1 MARTTLLLIFCVIS
15 LQLAAQNLTGR
26 WVGSF
31 IANEDAL
38 INNYAYQIE
47 LKENSSHQISA
58 QTITQK
64 ADQFYASA
72 FARGSHSLKTNLV
85 QITETSF
92 DQIKMA
98 NQLEACLMT
107 NFLTYKNIDGH
118 EILEG
123 TYMSTSLNG
132 KRNCGS
138 GKIFLEK
145 EASLLSVSKNKKE
158 NKVASNTQYVNVDS
172 QKSINKLN
180 STKINTSNK
189 DVSGMTSSKIR
200 ISKARDTK
208 GITSN
213 VNPSIKSK
221 DLDELK
227 TSTFNNKQII
237 ETPSKPS
244 SEIDTDEVI
253 EENTISSAS
262 ANKQNINN
270 NTPINLPWVLV
281 GRENKLV
288 KKIITKNK
296 KVSID
301 LFDNGTIDNDT
312 IIVYDNKQLIVNKK
326 RLSYKSI
333 HLEFDFTDN
342 MREHEVI
349 IVAHNMGSVPPNTAL
364 LLYKD
369 GKSRQEYFITSTN
382 KINAK
387 LLIVY
392 EPDKS
397 D

>member
-1 MARTTLLLIFCVIS
+1 MARTTLLLFFCVIS
-15 LQLAAQNLTGR
+15 LQIAAQNLTGR
-26 WVGSF
+26 WIGSF

-47 LKENSSHQISA
+47 IKENSSHQISA

-64 ADQFYASA
+64 GDQFYASA
-72 FARGSHSLKTNLV
+72 FARGSHSIKTNLV
-85 QITETSF
+85 QIVETSF

-98 NQLEACLMT
+98 DQLQACLMT
-107 NFLTYKNIDGH
+107 NFLTYKVIDGH

-145 EASLLSVSKNKKE
+145 NETLLSFKKNNTGKKVKDE
-158 NKVASNTQYVNVDS
+158 IQ
-172 QKSINKLN
+172 
-180 STKINTSNK
+180 STKIDTQISKSIPSNK
-189 DVSGMTSSKIR
+189 LIVSTTIKPINKSTSATKTTPINNSNKIAANLN
-200 ISKARDTK
+200 I
-208 GITSN
+208 IT
-213 VNPSIKSK
+213 
-221 DLDELK
+221 E
-227 TSTFNNKQII
+227 KQIDKAQSNP
-237 ETPSKPS
+237 TT
-244 SEIDTDEVI
+244 EIDTDEVI
-253 EENTISSAS
+253 VEN
-262 ANKQNINN
+262 ANNITNTAAQNSINN
-270 NTPINLPWVLV
+270 QPINLPWVLV

-288 KKIITKNK
+288 KKIITNSKNI
-296 KVSID
+296 SLD

-312 IIVYDNKQLIVNKK
+312 IIVYDNKKLLINKK

-333 HLEFDFTDN
+333 HLEFEFSEN
-342 MREHEVI
+342 IREHEVI
-349 IVAHNMGSVPPNTAL
+349 IVAHNMGTVPPNTAL

-369 GKSRQEYFITSTN
+369 GKNRQEYFITSTN

-392 EPDKS
+392 EPLKS

>member
-1 MARTTLLLIFCVIS
+1 MARTTLLLFFCVIS
-15 LQLAAQNLTGR
+15 LQIAAQNLTGR
-26 WVGSF
+26 WIGSF

-47 LKENSSHQISA
+47 IKENSSHQISA

-64 ADQFYASA
+64 GDQFYASA
-72 FARGSHSLKTNLV
+72 FARGSHSIKTNLV
-85 QITETSF
+85 QIVETSF

-98 NQLEACLMT
+98 DQLQACLMT
-107 NFLTYKNIDGH
+107 NFLTYKVIDGH

-145 EASLLSVSKNKKE
+145 NETLLSFKKNNTGKKVKDE
-158 NKVASNTQYVNVDS
+158 IQ
-172 QKSINKLN
+172 
-180 STKINTSNK
+180 STKIDTQISKSIPSNK
-189 DVSGMTSSKIR
+189 LIVSTTIKPINKSTSATKTTPINNSNKIAANLN
-200 ISKARDTK
+200 I
-208 GITSN
+208 IT
-213 VNPSIKSK
+213 
-221 DLDELK
+221 E
-227 TSTFNNKQII
+227 KQIDKDQSNPI
-237 ETPSKPS
+237 R
-244 SEIDTDEVI
+244 EIDTDEVI
-253 EENTISSAS
+253 VEN
-262 ANKQNINN
+262 ANNITNTAAQNSINN
-270 NTPINLPWVLV
+270 QPINLPWVLV

-288 KKIITKNK
+288 KKIITNSKNI
-296 KVSID
+296 SID

-312 IIVYDNKQLIVNKK
+312 IIVYDNKKLLINKK

-333 HLEFDFTDN
+333 HLEFEFSEN
-342 MREHEVI
+342 IREHEVI
-349 IVAHNMGSVPPNTAL
+349 IVAHNMGTVPPNTAL

-369 GKSRQEYFITSTN
+369 GKNRQEYFITSTN

-392 EPDKS
+392 EPLKS

>member
-1 MARTTLLLIFCVIS
+1 MARTTLLLFFCVIS
-15 LQLAAQNLTGR
+15 LQIAAQNLTGR
-26 WVGSF
+26 WIGSF

-47 LKENSSHQISA
+47 IKENSSHQISA

-64 ADQFYASA
+64 GDQFYASA
-72 FARGSHSLKTNLV
+72 FARGSHSIKTNLV
-85 QITETSF
+85 QIVETSF

-98 NQLEACLMT
+98 DQLQACLMT
-107 NFLTYKNIDGH
+107 NFLTYKVIDGH

-145 EASLLSVSKNKKE
+145 NETLLSFKKNNTGKKVKDE
-158 NKVASNTQYVNVDS
+158 IQ
-172 QKSINKLN
+172 
-180 STKINTSNK
+180 STKIDTQISKSIPSNK
-189 DVSGMTSSKIR
+189 LIVSTTIKPINKSTSATKTTPINNSNKITANLN
-200 ISKARDTK
+200 I
-208 GITSN
+208 IT
-213 VNPSIKSK
+213 
-221 DLDELK
+221 E
-227 TSTFNNKQII
+227 KQIDKDQSN
-237 ETPSKPS
+237 PVR
-244 SEIDTDEVI
+244 EIDTDEVI
-253 EENTISSAS
+253 VEN
-262 ANKQNINN
+262 ANNITNTAAQNSINN
-270 NTPINLPWVLV
+270 QPINLPWVLV

-288 KKIITKNK
+288 KKIITNSKNI
-296 KVSID
+296 SID

-312 IIVYDNKQLIVNKK
+312 IIVYDNKKLLINKK

-333 HLEFDFTDN
+333 HLEFEFSEN
-342 MREHEVI
+342 IREHEVI
-349 IVAHNMGSVPPNTAL
+349 IVAHNMGTVPPNTAL

-369 GKSRQEYFITSTN
+369 GKNRQEYFITSTN

-392 EPDKS
+392 EPLKS